1 MRHDYD
7 LPREWP
13 DMSDEERD
21 TWLTQERCR
30 RQAERQRTGYS
41 RRMEK
46 KAKRDARKRKASPA
60 HVKLEEYR

>member
-1 MRHDYD
+1 MRHDYN

-13 DMSDEERD
+13 DMTDSEKCR
-21 TWLTQERCR
+21 WYTQERCR